1 MILVPE
7 KLKALR
13 LEMAAALGEG
23 RAAEAAER
31 AARISVGRAADTL
44 AQAPRESI
52 VPCLRK
58 MNPDRAGE
66 IIARMPTRLVADVL
80 SAANAKAAF
89 ALLRHVPIDRVAD
102 ITPLLAEKRRAAYLA
117 HLSDEDRRE
126 IEGLERYAADEAGAL
141 MTTDFFAVEEKT
153 PVGEVIAAVETLP
166 VHHEQR
172 SDIYVV
178 DGEGT
183 PVGMITLR
191 ELLSHETTAAV
202 GTVMNRRVAAVPDRH
217 PAAEAA
223 RMLLN
228 RRQLS
233 LPVID
238 ANNAMIGII
247 TLDDAA
253 RVLNRSLADQ
263 FTALNA
269 GSKEESFFTPPMG
282 SVRMRLPWMA
292 ANIFLNLG
300 AVFVISGFE
309 DTIAQVAILAAFLPM
324 ITDMGGNVGI
334 QALSVSIRSIALG
347 EARLNEFWKATR
359 KEIVIGL
366 VNGAFLGVLFAVV
379 AYVLQGNAWMGLV
392 AGIALACNVFLAG
405 IVGGTLPFLIK
416 KLGKDP
422 AMMTGPVL
430 TTITD
435 ITGVSIY
442 LGLSTLFIVKI
453 LGAG

>member
-7 KLKALR
+7 KLKELR
-13 LEMAAALGEG
+13 LEMAGALAEG
-23 RAAEAAER
+23 RAEEAASL
-31 AARISVGRAADTL
+31 AARISVGRAADML
-44 AQAPRESI
+44 AQAPREHI

-58 MNPDRAGE
+58 MKPDRAGE

-80 SAANAKAAF
+80 SAAKAKTAF
-89 ALLRHVPIDRVAD
+89 ALLKHVPVDRVAD
-102 ITPLLAEKRRAAYLA
+102 ITPLLAEQRRTAYIGQ
-117 HLSDEDRRE
+117 LSEEDRGE
-126 IEGLERYAADEAGAL
+126 IESLERYTAEEAGAL
-141 MTTDFFAVEEKT
+141 MTTDFFAVDEKT
-153 PVGEVIAAVETLP
+153 PVGEVIAAVESLP

-172 SDIYVV
+172 SDIYVI
-178 DGEGT
+178 DSAGT

-191 ELLSHETTAAV
+191 ELLSQETTVPV
-202 GTVMNRRVAAVPDRH
+202 GTVMNRRLAVVPDRH
-217 PAAEAA
+217 PAEEAA

-238 ANNAMIGII
+238 TNNAMIGII

-253 RVLNRSLADQ
+253 RALNRSLADQ

-269 GSKEESFFTPPMG
+269 ASKEESFFTPPMG

-300 AVFVISGFE
+300 AVFIISGFE

-359 KEIVIGL
+359 KEILIGL
-366 VNGAFLGVLFAVV
+366 VNGAALGVLFAVV

-405 IVGGTLPFLIK
+405 IVGGTLPFFIK
-416 KLGKDP
+416 KMGKDP

-435 ITGVSIY
+435 ITGVTIY